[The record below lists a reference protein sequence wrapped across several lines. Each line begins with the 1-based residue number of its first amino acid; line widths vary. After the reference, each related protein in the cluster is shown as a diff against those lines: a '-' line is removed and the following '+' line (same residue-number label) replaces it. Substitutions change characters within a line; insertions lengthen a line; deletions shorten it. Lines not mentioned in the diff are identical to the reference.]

1 MTSSARLVLL
11 FVCLMMLLF
20 LSACGGTRS
29 PIVRVIDTPETR
41 ELPGWKRPYEVD
53 GIRYYPLRD
62 YEGFRERGIASW
74 YGRDFH
80 GLRTSNGEI
89 YDMYSVSA
97 AHKTLPMG
105 TLVQVTR
112 LGTGK
117 QIEVR
122 INDRGP
128 FAPGRIIDLSYAAA
142 RQLGIVE
149 AGLADVEI
157 VAIGGT
163 YRPPQRSASAVN
175 SYAVQIASFSLADN
189 ARQLAD
195 EMRIRFGDAQVATA
209 LINNQSVHRVRVG
222 QFTSFEQAEKI
233 TSQMIAEG
241 YNGSFIVVF
250 E

>member
-1 MTSSARLVLL
+1 MVSPARVVLL
-11 FVCLMMLLF
+11 FLCLTMVLL
-20 LSACGGTRS
+20 LAACGGKRS
-29 PIVRVIDTPETR
+29 PVVRVIDTPETR

-105 TLVQVTR
+105 TLVQVTH

-117 QIEVR
+117 RIEVR

-128 FAPGRIIDLSYAAA
+128 FAPGRIIDLSYGAA

-163 YRPPQRSASAVN
+163 YRPPQRAANAVN

-195 EMRIRFGDAQVATA
+195 EMRTRFGDAQVATA

-222 QFTSFEQAEKI
+222 QFTSLEQAEKI